1 MSVRGEVLGRIERR
15 RRWSAEEK
23 LAVVMASLEPGA
35 VVTNVARRF
44 DVTRQQVYDWRRA
57 ARRGELGMQGGVMGF
72 VEVVAGPLRDDPATA
87 AEAAPIAVAPHS
99 TTTAGAMAAPGVTVE
114 IVLVGGR
121 VLRAPADLPITD
133 LRRLIDAVE
142 GA

>member
-1 MSVRGEVLGRIERR
+1 
-15 RRWSAEEK
+15 
-23 LAVVMASLEPGA
+23 VVMASLEQGA

-57 ARRGELGMQGGVMGF
+57 ARRGELGMPGGVMDF
-72 VEVVAGPLRDDPATA
+72 VEVVAGAPGDDPATCS
-87 AEAAPIAVAPHS
+87 EAAPIGAASDRAP
-99 TTTAGAMAAPGVTVE
+99 TAAAMAAPGVTVE

-121 VLRAPADLPITD
+121 VLRAPADLPTGE
-133 LRRLIDAVE
+133 LRRLIGAVE